1 MALPHMT
8 WQDALQMP
16 EDGRRHEAIDG
27 ELYGTPAPSTRHQLV
42 CGELI
47 TALAYLLDKPGYGQ
61 TFVTMTA
68 VEFPETREGVMP
80 DLMFVSNERRGIITE
95 AWLVGAPDLVIE
107 ITSPVTEDR
116 DRGVKLDLYRR
127 QGAGEYWIVDPDE
140 NAVDVWRFGEQP
152 EEERFTTAL
161 PVRLGAEQVG
171 VIDLEAVFSR
181 ELFQPGRQAVA
192 RRTGTR
198 PPVEGGMMKAAI
210 IGSELEAT
218 PTRSYDVAT
227 MPLPSIT
234 WQDVQELPDDGNRYE
249 AIEGDAYMTPA
260 PTFRHQRVSW
270 RLGKA
275 LDRLLE
281 EPGHGVV
288 VPAPF
293 GVEFPAT
300 GEGVQADL
308 VFVSVERR
316 GIITDAGLTGAPDLA
331 VEILSPSTASR
342 DRGLKLRL
350 YERQGVREYWIV
362 DPDENAVD
370 VWRFGEER
378 VHEHF
383 TGTLPV
389 RRGAEQVGVIDL
401 QAVFA
406 ADL

>member
-1 MALPHMT
+1 MASCT
-8 WQDALQMP
+8 ALRLRAFVTQLVS
-16 EDGRRHEAIDG
+16 G
-27 ELYGTPAPSTRHQLV
+27 ELLA
-42 CGELI
+42 
-47 TALAYLLDKPGYGQ
+47 ALAHLLDKPGYGE
-61 TFVTMTA
+61 TFITMTA

-95 AWLVGAPDLVIE
+95 TWLVGAPDLVIE

-116 DRGVKLDLYRR
+116 DRGVKLDLYGR
-127 QGAGEYWIVDPDE
+127 QRVGEYWIVDPDE
-140 NAVDVWRFGEQP
+140 NAVAVWRFGGSP
-152 EEERFTTAL
+152 EEERFTTTL
-161 PVRLGAEQVG
+161 PVRLGAQRVG
-171 VIDLEAVFSR
+171 IIDLEAVFLR
-181 ELFQPGRQAVA
+181 ELFQPSPQALA

-198 PPVEGGMMKAAI
+198 PAVEGGMMKAAI
-210 IGSELEAT
+210 IGPELEAT

-249 AIEGDAYMTPA
+249 AIEGDVYMTPA
-260 PTFRHQRVSW
+260 PTFRHQRVAH

-275 LDRLLE
+275 LDQVLE

-300 GEGVQADL
+300 GEGVQPDL

-362 DPDENAVD
+362 NPDENAFD
-370 VWRFGEER
+370 VWRFGEESA
-378 VHEHF
+378 HERF
-383 TGTLPV
+383 ERTLPV
-389 RRGAEQVGVIDL
+389 RLGAEDVGEIDL
-401 QAVFA
+401 EAVFA
-406 ADL
+406 PDL